1 MWTSILRF
9 FVGAKNFSPLRIMT
23 WVLIALLLAACAWIY
38 VQGLRMDAIR
48 ADAARQITAE
58 QAAHDATRSALDQA
72 MTNIARLQATL
83 DAAHNS
89 TSALQDSLRNALA
102 READAV
108 TAAAA
113 RKQIL
118 DQMRTRTRTEP
129 ETLEVIDDD
138 TRRAVTDRLN
148 RPL

>member
-1 MWTSILRF
+1 MIKVLMSLLTGQRSWI
-9 FVGAKNFSPLRIMT
+9 PLAVMT
-23 WVLIALLLAACAWIY
+23 ALLLAACAWIY

-58 QAAHDATRSALDQA
+58 QAAHDATRSALAQA
-72 MTNIARLQATL
+72 RADITRLQTLL

-89 TSALQDSLRNALA
+89 TDALQESLRDALA
-102 READAV
+102 REAEAM

-113 RKQIL
+113 RKQII
-118 DQMRTRTRTEP
+118 DQMRPRTRTEP
-129 ETLEVIDDD
+129 ETLEVVDDA
-138 TRRAVTDRLN
+138 TRAAVAARLN

>member
-1 MWTSILRF
+1 MWTSLLKLFTPAKSALVPYVLCVLCLLFIAWQHSVHTLRL
-9 FVGAKNFSPLRIMT
+9 S
-23 WVLIALLLAACAWIY
+23 
-38 VQGLRMDAIR
+38 
-48 ADAARQITAE
+48 AARAELNAE
-58 QAAHDATRSALDQA
+58 QAAHDVTRSAIDQA
-72 MTNIARLQATL
+72 LADIARLQATL

-89 TSALQDSLRNALA
+89 TSALQDSLRDALA

>member
-1 MWTSILRF
+1 M
-9 FVGAKNFSPLRIMT
+9 A
-23 WVLIALLLAACAWIY
+23 ALLLAACAWIY
-38 VQGLRMDAIR
+38 VQDLRMDAIR
-48 ADAARQITAE
+48 ADSARQIQSE
-58 QAAHDATRSALDQA
+58 QAAHDVTRAELAQTRAD
-72 MTNIARLQATL
+72 IARLQVTL

-89 TSALQDSLRNALA
+89 TNAVQDSLRDALA

-108 TAAAA
+108 SAAAA

-118 DQMRTRTRTEP
+118 DQMRTRSRTEP
-129 ETLEVIDDD
+129 ETLEVVDDD